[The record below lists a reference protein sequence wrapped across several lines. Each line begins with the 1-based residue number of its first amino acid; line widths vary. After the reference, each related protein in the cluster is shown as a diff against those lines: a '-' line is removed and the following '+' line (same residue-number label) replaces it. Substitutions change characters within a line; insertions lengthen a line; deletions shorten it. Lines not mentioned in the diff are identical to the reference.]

1 MADPS
6 PGPARRL
13 AAALLRIEAVAF
25 SPEEPYTWASGLRSP
40 IYCDNRVT
48 MAYPPVRRSITE
60 GFAEILAR
68 EGIAPEAVVGT
79 ATAGIP
85 HAAWLAGRL
94 DLPMAYVRSKAKAH
108 GRGNRVEGR
117 LEAGANVVVVEDLV
131 STGGSSVAVVEAL
144 RTAGVRVEA
153 VLAIFSYGLPAAREA
168 FARAAVPL
176 HTLTDFATLLD
187 VARETGALAPEAV
200 ASLEAWRRDPE
211 AWSRAHSPASKHD
224 G

>member
-13 AAALLRIEAVAF
+13 AAALLGIEAVAF

-48 MAYPPVRRSITE
+48 MAYPSVRRSITE
-60 GFAEILAR
+60 GFAGILAR
-68 EGIAPEAVVGT
+68 EGFAPEAVVGT

-94 DLPMAYVRSKAKAH
+94 DLPMAYVRSKAKTH

-117 LEAGANVVVVEDLV
+117 LEAGANVIVVEDLV

-144 RTAGVRVEA
+144 RAVGVRVEA

-187 VARETGALAPEAV
+187 VARETGALTPEAV

-211 AWSRAHSPASKHD
+211 AWSRAFSRTEA
-224 G
+224 